1 MNKKLNVGN
10 NIKNIRIDKGFMLKE
25 VAEKC
30 GISFIYAKSNRKRN
44 R

>member
-25 VAEKC
+25 VAEKLNY
-30 GISFIYAKSNRKRN
+30 IEIFLKI
-44 R
+44 